1 MTRARAKTAKPATA
15 APPARCVASHTPTRR
30 RASGTRARRAA
41 RAMAPQG
48 KLKPKPS
55 ARAVDA
61 AKGATREASRATE
74 SKSAGKRGAMK
85 TTTTTA
91 KGATTASGARGY
103 WQAPEE
109 QALKRAVRKHGIGAW
124 EKMRNDPEFAVLR
137 CARRARDNADARR
150 EDGRVGRARRRDA
163 SASTERCER
172 WDETRRDETETRGLT
187 KGARERDAYAQV
199 AHGGAIEG

>member
-1 MTRARAKTAKPATA
+1 
-15 APPARCVASHTPTRR
+15 
-30 RASGTRARRAA
+30 
-41 RAMAPQG
+41 MAPQG

-55 ARAVDA
+55 ARAIDA

-137 CARRARDNADARR
+137 CARRGARRTPTRDARTGAS
-150 EDGRVGRARRRDA
+150 EERVGEMRARRPNDA
-163 SASTERCER
+163 N
-172 WDETRRDETETRGLT
+172 DGTRRDETRRRRG
-187 KGARERDAYAQV
+187 D
-199 AHGGAIEG
+199 